1 MDLILFLL
9 SFAIILVGCE
19 LFTNGVEWAGKR
31 LKLTKSAVG
40 SILAAIGTALP
51 ETILPLIAILLLGGG
66 AGQDIG
72 TGSILGSPFTL
83 STIALFL
90 CGMTALVLAKDKA
103 TGVVHVNGS
112 MVRNNLRFFML
123 AYGLAAIAAFIPEE
137 YRLIKL
143 VFALALLL
151 IYIVYMVR
159 TLSADGESTEED
171 ETRCL
176 YFDTFIRKLSG
187 KTVDPGIEPPLAIIA
202 VQVFVSLAVIV
213 LGANIFVNQV
223 NEAATIIGIS
233 PLILSLM
240 ISPLATELPE
250 MFNSIIWVRGGKDVL
265 AVGNIL
271 GAMVYQSCILA
282 FIGIVLTPW
291 HFSLGDPTQLLQ
303 IISIAIALFSA
314 AVLYFN
320 SSKDTL
326 KIWTLLL
333 CGIFYIAF
341 LALVLL
347 RI

>member
-1 MDLILFLL
+1 MDVIIFLL
-9 SFAIILVGCE
+9 SFIIILIGCE
-19 LFTNGVEWAGKR
+19 LFTNGVEWAGKK

-51 ETILPLIAILLLGGG
+51 ETILPLIAILLL
-66 AGQDIG
+66 AGDAGTDIG

-90 CGMTALVLAKDKA
+90 CGLTALLLAKDKA
-103 TGVVHVNGS
+103 TGVVHVNGK
-112 MVRNNLRFFML
+112 MVRNNLRFFIL
-123 AYGLAAIAAFIPEE
+123 AYGIAAIAAFIPEE
-137 YRLIKL
+137 YRTVKLII
-143 VFALALLL
+143 AIGLLL
-151 IYIVYMVR
+151 IYITYMVR
-159 TLSADGESTEED
+159 TLKADGETSEED

-176 YFDTFIRKLSG
+176 YFDSCVRKLTGNKLDAS
-187 KTVDPGIEPPLAIIA
+187 TEPSLITIVAQVFISLAI
-202 VQVFVSLAVIV
+202 IV

-223 NEAATIIGIS
+223 NEAATLLGIS
-233 PLILSLM
+233 PLILSLL

-250 MFNSIIWVRGGKDVL
+250 MFNSILWVREGKDIF

-291 HFSLGDPTQLLQ
+291 HFSFGDPIQLLQ

-333 CGIFYIAF
+333 CGVFYVAF
-341 LALVLL
+341 IALVLL

>member
-1 MDLILFLL
+1 MDLILFFV
-9 SFAIILVGCE
+9 SFIIILVGCE
-19 LFTNGVEWAGKR
+19 LFTNGVEWAGKK

-40 SILAAIGTALP
+40 TILAAIGTALP
-51 ETILPLIAILLLGGG
+51 ETILPLIAILLL
-66 AGQDIG
+66 AGDAGTDIG

-90 CGMTALVLAKDKA
+90 CGLTALLLARDKA
-103 TGVVHVNGS
+103 SGVVHVNGK
-112 MVRNNLRFFML
+112 MVRNNLRFFIL
-123 AYGLAAIAAFIPEE
+123 AYGIAAIAAFIPEE
-137 YRLIKL
+137 YRTFKLLI
-143 VFALALLL
+143 AIALLFV
-151 IYIVYMVR
+151 YIIYMVR
-159 TLSADGESTEED
+159 TLRADGETSEED
-171 ETRCL
+171 ETKCL
-176 YFDTFIRKLSG
+176 YFDMGIGKLTG
-187 KTVDPGIEPPLAIIA
+187 KKVDVDTEPHLALIA
-202 VQVFVSLAVIV
+202 VQVLISLAIIV

-223 NEAATIIGIS
+223 NAAATLLGIS
-233 PLILSLM
+233 PLILSLL

-250 MFNSIIWVRGGKDVL
+250 MFNSILWVREGKDIF

-314 AVLYFN
+314 AVLYVN

-333 CGIFYIAF
+333 CGVFYVAF
-341 LALVLL
+341 IALVLL

>member
-1 MDLILFLL
+1 MDVIIFLL
-9 SFAIILVGCE
+9 SFIIILIGCE
-19 LFTNGVEWAGKR
+19 LFTNGVEWAGKK

-51 ETILPLIAILLLGGG
+51 ETILPLIAILLL
-66 AGQDIG
+66 AGDAGTDIG

-90 CGMTALVLAKDKA
+90 CGLTALLLAKDKA
-103 TGVVHVNGS
+103 TGVVHVNGK
-112 MVRNNLRFFML
+112 MVRNNLRFFIL
-123 AYGLAAIAAFIPEE
+123 AYGIAAIAAFIPEE
-137 YRLIKL
+137 YRTVKLII
-143 VFALALLL
+143 AIGLLL
-151 IYIVYMVR
+151 IYIAYMVR
-159 TLSADGESTEED
+159 TLKADGETSEED
-171 ETRCL
+171 ETKCL
-176 YFDTFIRKLSG
+176 YFDSYVGKLTGNKVDASAEPSLITIVAQVFIS
-187 KTVDPGIEPPLAIIA
+187 LAI
-202 VQVFVSLAVIV
+202 IV

-223 NEAATIIGIS
+223 NEAATLLGIS
-233 PLILSLM
+233 PLILSLL

-250 MFNSIIWVRGGKDVL
+250 MFNSILWVREGKDIF

-291 HFSLGDPTQLLQ
+291 HFSPGDPTQLLQ

-333 CGIFYIAF
+333 CGVFYIV
-341 LALVLL
+341 LITLVLL

>member
-9 SFAIILVGCE
+9 SFIIILIGCE
-19 LFTNGVEWAGKR
+19 LFTNGVEWAGKK

-51 ETILPLIAILLLGGG
+51 ETILPLIAILFL
-66 AGQDIG
+66 AGDAGMGIG

-90 CGMTALVLAKDKA
+90 CGLTALLLERSPS
-103 TGVVHVNGS
+103 GVVHVNGHI
-112 MVRNNLRFFML
+112 VRNNLRFFLL

-137 YRLIKL
+137 YRPIKL
-143 VFALALLL
+143 AIAIGLLL
-151 IYIVYMVR
+151 VYIVYIVR
-159 TLSADGESTEED
+159 TLQADGETSEED
-171 ETRCL
+171 ETGGL
-176 YFDTFIRKLSG
+176 YFDTYIG
-187 KTVDPGIEPPLAIIA
+187 KITGKKVDATTEPSLGVIA
-202 VQVFVSLAVIV
+202 VQVLISLAIIV

-223 NEAATIIGIS
+223 NEAATLLGIS
-233 PLILSLM
+233 PVILSLL

-250 MFNSIIWVRGGKDVL
+250 MFNSILWVREGKDIF

-271 GAMVYQSCILA
+271 GAMVYQSCILV

-291 HFSLGDPTQLLQ
+291 HFSLGDPNQLLQ
-303 IISIAIALFSA
+303 VVSIGIALFSA

-333 CGIFYIAF
+333 CGVFYVAF
-341 LALVLL
+341 IALVLL
-347 RI
+347 HI

>member
-1 MDLILFLL
+1 MDVILFLL
-9 SFAIILVGCE
+9 SFIIILIGCE
-19 LFTNGVEWAGKR
+19 LFTNGVEWAGKK

-51 ETILPLIAILLLGGG
+51 ETILPLIAILLL
-66 AGQDIG
+66 AGDAGTDIG

-83 STIALFL
+83 STITLFL
-90 CGMTALVLAKDKA
+90 CGFTALVLAKDKA
-103 TGVVHVNGS
+103 TGVVHVNGHI
-112 MVRNNLRFFML
+112 VRNNLRFFLL

-137 YRLIKL
+137 YRAVKLII
-143 VFALALLL
+143 AIGLLFV
-151 IYIVYMVR
+151 YILYMVR
-159 TLSADGESTEED
+159 TLQADGETSEDD
-171 ETRCL
+171 ETKCL
-176 YFDTFIRKLSG
+176 YFDALIGKLTG
-187 KTVDPGIEPPLAIIA
+187 KKVDASTEPPLALIA
-202 VQVFVSLAVIV
+202 VQVLISLAIIV

-223 NEAATIIGIS
+223 NEAATLLGIS
-233 PLILSLM
+233 PLILSLL

-250 MFNSIIWVRGGKDVL
+250 MFNSILWVREGKDIF

-303 IISIAIALFSA
+303 VISIAIALFSA
-314 AVLYFN
+314 AVLYLN
-320 SSKDTL
+320 SNKDTL

-333 CGIFYIAF
+333 CGVFYVAF